1 MSDTAYTRM
10 KLPLVRHTKPCD
22 PRLAHVEQQNS
33 IELKINCICFVLKVC
48 RWVLFFSVETMK
60 RNVERKKKYEKKM
73 EKTGNKKCCSETT
86 RPRDF
91 VEFEMKN
98 AHGKDGDGA
107 SEVSI

>member
-1 MSDTAYTRM
+1 
-10 KLPLVRHTKPCD
+10 
-22 PRLAHVEQQNS
+22 
-33 IELKINCICFVLKVC
+33 
-48 RWVLFFSVETMK
+48 
-60 RNVERKKKYEKKM
+60 M